1 MENRQDVL
9 SMTLPE
15 LQAELTALGEPK
27 FRAGQI
33 YRWLHRKKAK
43 TFAEM
48 LDIPSKLRTQ
58 LETKFCIK
66 SLFVARK
73 LASVRDDTVKYLYR
87 LSDGQ
92 HVETVLMHYHNGW
105 RLCISTQVGCKM
117 GCAFCASTIA
127 GYVRDLTPS
136 EMLLQIDGT
145 EQDAGVTITGLVL
158 MGIGEPMDNFENV
171 TRFLTLLSDPEGRG
185 MSLRHVTVSTCGI
198 VPRIRELAD
207 RKTGLTLAV
216 SLHNPT
222 NAGRSR
228 IMPVNRRYP
237 LEELMEACR
246 YYFAVTGR
254 RVTYEYAV
262 MEGENDGEADA
273 KALAQLLGG
282 QGAHVNLI
290 PVNSVRERSYHATR
304 KAAQRFMQRL
314 EAHGVHATVRR
325 TLGSDIEA
333 ACGQLRHEADKN
345 TVPVR
350 DENDEKKVMEFAVL
364 DSNEHR
370 TDP

>member
-1 MENRQDVL
+1 MSEQRDIL
-9 SMTLPE
+9 SLTLPE
-15 LQAELTALGEPK
+15 LQSELTAMGEPK
-27 FRAGQI
+27 FRAAQI
-33 YRWLHRKKAK
+33 YRWLHRRKAQS
-43 TFAEM
+43 FAEM
-48 LDIPSKLRTQ
+48 LDIPSKLRTELDAQ
-58 LETKFCIK
+58 FCIK

-73 LASVRDDTVKYLYR
+73 LASSLDDTVKYLYR

-136 EMLLQIDGT
+136 EMLLQIDET
-145 EQDAGVTITGLVL
+145 ERNAGVTISGLVL
-158 MGIGEPMDNFENV
+158 MGIGEPMDNFANV
-171 TRFLTLLSDPEGRG
+171 MQFLTLLSDPEGRG

-222 NAGRSR
+222 DAGRSKV
-228 IMPVNRRYP
+228 MPVNRRYP
-237 LEELMEACR
+237 LSELMEACR
-246 YYFAVTGR
+246 YYFEKTGR

-262 MEGENDGEADA
+262 MEGENDGEPDA
-273 KALAQLLGG
+273 RALAKLLKG

-290 PVNSVRERSYHATR
+290 PVNSVRETSYHATR

-314 EAHGVHATVRR
+314 EALGVHATVRR

-333 ACGQLRHEADKN
+333 ACGQLRHEAD
-345 TVPVR
+345 R
-350 DENDEKKVMEFAVL
+350 AISEEK
-364 DSNEHR
+364 R
-370 TDP
+370 